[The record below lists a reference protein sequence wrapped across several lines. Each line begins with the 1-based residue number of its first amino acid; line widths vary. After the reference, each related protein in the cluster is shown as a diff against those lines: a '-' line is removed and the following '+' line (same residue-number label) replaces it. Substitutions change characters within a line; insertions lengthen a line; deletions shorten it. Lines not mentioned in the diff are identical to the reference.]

1 MAHHRYS
8 KNAQR
13 LVMAGAL
20 AALYAWSASPLWAQ
34 AVSFQDKPVT
44 IIIGSAPGGGTDAV
58 GRLVANFLGKHLP
71 GQPSI
76 TVRNMPGADGITAL
90 NYVVEQTKPDG
101 LTVVAGAGPQVDPMT
116 YRKANARYN
125 PSELQVIGGIGRG
138 GSLLLISKDGLAR
151 LNNKSATPVVMG
163 SNPGMPRNAM
173 QVTLWGIEYLDWNA
187 KWVVGYRGTND
198 LMLALER
205 GEVDMTA
212 TGNMFLIDKFL
223 KTDKFA
229 VLLQTGDIEGG
240 KTVRRPEF
248 SQVPALAELVSGKVS
263 DPIAQK
269 AFVYWESINSMDK
282 WIGLA
287 PGTPANV
294 LATYRAAYNNVLKDA
309 DFASKGKTIS
319 EDFTPMQAADVEML
333 IRNLVSTPQEALDFT
348 TQMMLKQGLRGG

>member
-1 MAHHRYS
+1 MAPHRNTP
-8 KNAQR
+8 KI
-13 LVMAGAL
+13 LTVGAL
-20 AALYAWSASPLWAQ
+20 AVLCSLAATQVAAQ
-34 AVSFQDKPVT
+34 AISFQDKPVT
-44 IIIGSAPGGGTDAV
+44 MIIGSAPGGGTDAV

-71 GQPSI
+71 GHPSI

-101 LTVVAGAGPQVDPMT
+101 LTVIAGAGPQVDPMT

-125 PSELQVIGGIGRG
+125 PADLQVIGGIGRG
-138 GSLLLISKDGLAR
+138 GSLLLVSKDGLAR
-151 LNNKSATPVVMG
+151 LNDKSAAPVVMG

-173 QVTLWGIEYLDWNA
+173 QVTLWGIEYLGWNA

-212 TGNMFLIDKFL
+212 TGNMFLIDKFI
-223 KTDKFA
+223 KTDNFA

-248 SQVPALAELVSGKVS
+248 SHVPALAELLTDKLA
-263 DPIAQK
+263 DPIARK
-269 AFVYWESINSMDK
+269 AFTYWESINSMDK
-282 WIGLA
+282 WLGLA
-287 PGTPANV
+287 PGTPTNV
-294 LATYRAAYNNVLKDA
+294 LTIYRDAYNAVLKDP
-309 DFASKGKTIS
+309 DFAAKGTAIS
-319 EDFTPMQAADVEML
+319 EDFTPMKAADVELL

-348 TQMMLKQGLRGG
+348 TQMMLKQGLRGS